1 MLKKPESPPDIIFEA
16 AEDLYSQTK
25 GQILLLKSNT
35 LKISIQ
41 KPRKFSSY
49 ANEFC
54 GITGLFSK
62 TLRFL
67 SLGRDAA
74 PDMIITSCCL
84 LKVYH
89 TSEFTLSVS
98 NPLKASLYSLYSS
111 GSYSDV
117 TIKMNGKNEFK
128 VHKCILASRSSKFEC
143 MLSSTFMEG
152 CSNIVEIECDSPELF
167 KLLLMWIYCG
177 EIKFPEDILDVFK
190 LMILADEYM
199 LIDLKEKCEED
210 IKINLDETKVL
221 DVLLLC
227 EKHTI
232 VSNELTDKCKLMF
245 IDEFDKILKVNPD
258 LEEKI
263 IEIPGLMTKLFTHIH
278 AKKNSK
284 KRKVTFVIEEHS
296 E

>member
-1 MLKKPESPPDIIFEA
+1 MLKKPDAPDIIFEA

-41 KPRKFSSY
+41 KPRKFISY

-54 GITGLFSK
+54 GMTGLSYK

-67 SLGRDAA
+67 SLGRDTVS
-74 PDMIITSCCL
+74 DIVITSCCL

-89 TSEFTLSVS
+89 TSDFALSVS
-98 NPLKASLYSLYSS
+98 NPLKSSLYSLYST

-117 TIKMNGKNEFK
+117 TIKLNGKTEFH
-128 VHKCILASRSSKFEC
+128 VHKCILASRSTKFEC
-143 MLSSTFMEG
+143 MLSSSFMEG
-152 CSNIVEIECDSPELF
+152 CSNHVEIENNSPEMF

-177 EIKFPEDILDVFK
+177 EIKFPEDIIDVFR
-190 LMILADEYM
+190 LMLLADEYM
-199 LIDLKEKCEED
+199 LTDLKEKCEED

-221 DVLLLC
+221 DILLLC
-227 EKHTI
+227 EKHPI
-232 VSNELTDKCKLMF
+232 VSLDLTDKCKAIF
-245 IDEFDKILKVNPD
+245 IDEFDKILKLNQN
-258 LEEKI
+258 LEQRIMEV
-263 IEIPGLMTKLFTHIH
+263 PGLMTKLFSHIH